1 MRVLVLGATGMLGH
15 KLMQKLPERFEVFGT
30 TRAMQKAHHHPEIFK
45 NATLIGGVF
54 AEDVDSLVR
63 AIQLAKPD
71 AIVNCIGIIKQ
82 HAEAKDALKSIAT
95 NALFP
100 HRLANLC
107 GLMGIRMVHISTD
120 CVFSG
125 RQGNYT
131 EDSVSDAED
140 LYGRSKYLGEV
151 TTNGCLT
158 LRTSIIG
165 RELGSHYGLI
175 EWFLGQQGKTIRG
188 FTQAIFSGFTTL
200 QLARIIGDILTD
212 FPTLDGLWHV
222 AAQPISKY
230 DLLVQA
236 KGVFNL
242 DVDIQPD
249 SNVVIDRS
257 LDAKRFYALTNF
269 KAPSWD
275 AMLTELAADSV
286 YYQGK

>member
-1 MRVLVLGATGMLGH
+1 MRVLILGGTGMLGH

-30 TRAMQKAHHHPEIFK
+30 TRAMQKARHHPEIFK

-54 AEDVDSLVR
+54 AEDLDSLIR
-63 AIQLAKPD
+63 AIQLAKP
-71 AIVNCIGIIKQ
+71 AVIVNCIGIIKQ
-82 HAEAKDALKSIAT
+82 HAEAKDTLKCIAT

-107 GLMGIRMVHISTD
+107 GLMGIRLVHISTD

-151 TTNGCLT
+151 TKDGCLT

-165 RELGSHYGLI
+165 RELENRYGLI
-175 EWFLGQQGKTIRG
+175 EWFLGQQGKNIRG
-188 FTQAIFSGFTTL
+188 FTRAIFSGFTTL
-200 QLARIIGDILTD
+200 QLARIIADILTD
-212 FPTLDGLWHV
+212 FPNLDGLWHV

-236 KGVFNL
+236 RTAFNL
-242 DVDIQPD
+242 DVDIEPD
-249 SNVVIDRS
+249 STVVVDRS

-269 KAPSWD
+269 KVPSWN

-286 YYQGK
+286 HYQGK